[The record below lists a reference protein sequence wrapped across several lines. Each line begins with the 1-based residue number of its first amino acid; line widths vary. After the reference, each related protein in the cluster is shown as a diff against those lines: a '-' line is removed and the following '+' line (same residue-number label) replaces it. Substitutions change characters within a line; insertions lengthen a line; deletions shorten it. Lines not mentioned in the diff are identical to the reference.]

1 MPATQMALATRY
13 FEPGTTKIDW
23 LLTIASSTLVPIRA
37 EINAGT
43 DVSRDVA
50 AIAGFVTTSAQ
61 VATPDLGARF
71 VSQIPGRI
79 NADDSSITFYASVD
93 GLDVRS
99 VLQRDLNGYV
109 LIMDGGDVATRFMDV
124 FKVTVSS
131 VGKVRDMEDA
141 PRLTVGFTIRNF
153 AENVVIPA

>member
-13 FEPGTTKIDW
+13 FEPSVTKIDW
-23 LLTIASSTLVPIRA
+23 LPTIASSTLVATRG

-43 DVSRDVA
+43 DLSRDVA
-50 AIAGFVTTSAQ
+50 GIAGFGVSSAQ
-61 VATPDLGARF
+61 IATPDLGARF

-79 NADDSSITFYASVD
+79 NVDDSSITFYASLD
-93 GLDVRS
+93 GLDVRA

-109 LIMDGGDVATRFMDV
+109 AIMDGGDVATRFMDV
-124 FKVTVSS
+124 LKVTVSS

-141 PRLTVGFTIRNF
+141 PRLTVAFTIRNF

>member
-37 EINAGT
+37 ETNAGT